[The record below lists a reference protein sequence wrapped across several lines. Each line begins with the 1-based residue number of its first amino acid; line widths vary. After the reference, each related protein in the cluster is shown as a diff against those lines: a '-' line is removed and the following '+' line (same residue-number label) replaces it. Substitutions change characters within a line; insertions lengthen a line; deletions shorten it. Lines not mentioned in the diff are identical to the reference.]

1 MRANLLPAGHRTL
14 GEVVA
19 EVEVLVVLVLTTL
32 ELTVDNRLLDVVELT
47 LELD

>member
-14 GEVVA
+14 GEFVA

-32 ELTVDNRLLDVVELT
+32 ELTFGVWLLDVVELG
-47 LELD
+47 LKLD

>member
-14 GEVVA
+14 GEFVA